1 MPKIT
6 LSSIQLD
13 SARSALV
20 TGCPGAGKTQSLI
33 ELVRLLEADGVPPEE
48 ILVLSPS
55 RLSANSLR
63 DLISARSSQA
73 AQKPRARSLSSL
85 AFELVSKN
93 RPDLKLLSGAA
104 QQALVAELIASSV
117 AAKQHLSWQVDS
129 LTASLQG
136 FQSEVRDLMA
146 VLIENRLDVRAV
158 SELKQQFPA
167 LKLQVAMDLMPKY
180 SARLLELGALDPSEL
195 LVAALSEV
203 EVAVKPR
210 FVLVDDAQDLSPA
223 ALELVRKFSNGAVA
237 FVFGD
242 PDAAVLGFRS
252 GAESFVSLA
261 TSDFQRAVL
270 PVPQFSEQKQNLL
283 ARVSSRIPTAL
294 AVAQRPKSVS
304 DALFTAQLFD
314 NQSAEVDWLA
324 ASLRRARLIDGVEW
338 DQMAVVS
345 RTRTQLDQLAADLT
359 ARQVP
364 VRIMGVQRAL
374 RDQPAARAILDL
386 GALCFG
392 LESNLDRETLLQS
405 GLVGLD
411 ALGVRRLFRELFA
424 QQDQDLR
431 SRRVL
436 AQELFEE
443 LFESDSFE
451 AKRVNRLTEQRIKI
465 ANQKALSAYQF
476 VSLAAE
482 LYNTERLRTLSR
494 GRSQVA
500 LAANREL
507 DALLELFAAASRFD
521 LREAGPAS
529 AFLLDQLQRAIPED
543 SLAPIGKRPAVTL
556 ATSAQLGGTSF
567 EIVALPRLQEGIWPN
582 LKPRN
587 SLLGANNLQSYLL
600 GRSESPLSPAGNELG
615 DEIRL
620 FYKAVGS
627 HRGSLLLSAMSS
639 SQEQPSQFFRM
650 FGIALLREE
659 HELDFDIRR
668 KVGRLRRSAIAKDQG
683 AIATLSALSIAG
695 VPGANPRNWQGLLQP
710 SGLEPV
716 VLQGEQHRL
725 SASSLE
731 AFEKCP
737 LHWFIGA
744 FGGNASNFQASI
756 GTLLHAGLEA
766 TASGEDLGEFV
777 ASNWHTLEFE
787 SQWQSLA
794 QLRRVSK
801 MVAMVAQYLGQSA
814 QLVAAE
820 QKFELEVGALTV
832 VGKIDRVEKD
842 AGGSWVVDLKTG
854 RPPSQKDVLENRQLA
869 LYQLA
874 LSSQGEQL
882 AGARIVSVGGDSLKV
897 LDQPA
902 LDQTAKLE
910 LEALLER
917 AATEIGSD
925 SFQASISE
933 HCSNDGNCQLL
944 LARAVQHG

>member
-1 MPKIT
+1 M
-6 LSSIQLD
+6 LGSSELELAQ
-13 SARSALV
+13 SALV
-20 TGCPGAGKTQSLI
+20 TGCPGSGKTQSLI
-33 ELVRLLEADGVPPEE
+33 AIVKTLEAAGVAPEE

-63 DLISARSSQA
+63 DFIASISRAA
-73 AQKPRARSLSSL
+73 AQQPRARSVSSF
-85 AFELVSKN
+85 AFELVSKT

-104 QQALVAELIASSV
+104 QQALVAQLIEASLR
-117 AAKQHLSWQVDS
+117 AKQHLSWQVDA
-129 LTASLQG
+129 LTASLLG
-136 FQSEVRDLMA
+136 FQGEVRDLLA
-146 VLIENRLDVRAV
+146 VLIENQLDLHAV
-158 SELKQQFPA
+158 SELQRQYPA
-167 LKLQVAMDLMPKY
+167 LRLQVAIDLMPQY
-180 SARLLELGALDPSEL
+180 SARLEELGALDPSEL
-195 LVAALSEV
+195 LVVALAEVDAAK
-203 EVAVKPR
+203 KPG

-223 ALELVRKFSNGAVA
+223 ALDLVRKISSGAIS

-252 GAESFVSLA
+252 GAESFASLA
-261 TSDFQRAVL
+261 TGDFQRVTL
-270 PVPQFSEQKQNLL
+270 SVPEFSEPKLNLL

-294 AVAQRPKSVS
+294 AIAQRPRGVS
-304 DALFTAQLFD
+304 DACYTAQLFD
-314 NQSAEVDWLA
+314 NLSAEVDWLA
-324 ASLRRARLIDGVEW
+324 ASLRRARLIDGVDW
-338 DQMAVVS
+338 DQMAVIS

-359 ARQVP
+359 ARSVP

-374 RDQPAARAILDL
+374 RDQPAARAILDF

-392 LESNLDRETLLQS
+392 LESNLDRESLLHS

-411 ALGVRRLFRELFA
+411 ALGVRRLFRELSA
-424 QQDQDLR
+424 QLIDEPR
-431 SRRVL
+431 SRRAL
-436 AQELFEE
+436 IQQLFEE
-443 LFESDSFE
+443 PVESDSFE
-451 AKRVNRLTEQRIKI
+451 VKRLNRLTAQRLKI
-465 ANQKALSAYQF
+465 ANQEALSAYQF

-482 LYNTERLRTLSR
+482 LFNTERLRTLSR

-507 DALLELFAAASRFD
+507 DALLELFAAANRFD
-521 LREAGPAS
+521 LREGGPAS
-529 AFLLDQLQRAIPED
+529 AFVVDQLQRAIPED

-587 SLLGANNLQSYLL
+587 TLLGASNLQSFLL

-620 FYKAVGS
+620 FYKAIGS
-627 HRGSLLLSAMSS
+627 HRSTLLLSAMSS

-650 FGIALLREE
+650 FGIALSREE
-659 HELDFDIRR
+659 HDLDFDIRR
-668 KVGRLRRSAIAKDQG
+668 KVGRLRRRAIAGDQS

-695 VPGANPRNWQGLLQP
+695 VPGANPKNWQGLLAP
-710 SGLEPV
+710 SGSDPV
-716 VLQGEQHRL
+716 VLEGEQHRL

-766 TASGEDLGEFV
+766 TANGQELSEFV

-794 QLRRVSK
+794 QQRRVAK
-801 MVAMVAQYLGQSA
+801 MVAMVQQYLDQSA
-814 QLVAAE
+814 ELIAAE
-820 QKFELEVGALTV
+820 QKFELEVGTLTV

-842 AGGSWVVDLKTG
+842 ANGSWVVDLKTG
-854 RPPSQKDVLENRQLA
+854 KPPTQKEVIDNRQLA

-874 LSSQGEQL
+874 LIAQGEQI
-882 AGARIVSVGGDSLKV
+882 AGARIVAVGSDGLKV
-897 LDQPA
+897 LDQPP
-902 LDQTAKLE
+902 LDAARKTE
-910 LEALLER
+910 LENLLDR
-917 AATEIGSD
+917 AASEIGSD
-925 SFQASISE
+925 SFQASISS
-933 HCSNDGNCQLL
+933 HCAQDGNCQLL
-944 LARAVQHG
+944 LARAVQSG

>member
-1 MPKIT
+1 M
-6 LSSIQLD
+6 LSSSELELAQ
-13 SARSALV
+13 SALV
-20 TGCPGAGKTQSLI
+20 TGCPGSGKTQSLI
-33 ELVRLLEADGVPPEE
+33 AIVKTLEAAGVAPEE

-63 DLISARSSQA
+63 DSIASISLAA
-73 AQKPRARSLSSL
+73 AQQPRARSVSSF
-85 AFELVSKN
+85 AFELVSKT

-104 QQALVAELIASSV
+104 QQALVAQLIEASLT
-117 AAKQHLSWQVDS
+117 AKQHLSWQVDA
-129 LTASLQG
+129 LTASLLG
-136 FQSEVRDLMA
+136 FQGEVRDLLA
-146 VLIENRLDVRAV
+146 VLIENQLDLHAV
-158 SELKQQFPA
+158 SELQRQHPA
-167 LKLQVAMDLMPKY
+167 LRLQVAIDLMPQY
-180 SARLLELGALDPSEL
+180 SARLEQLGALDPSEL
-195 LVAALSEV
+195 LVVALAEVDAAK
-203 EVAVKPR
+203 KPG

-223 ALELVRKFSNGAVA
+223 ALDLVRKISSGAIS

-252 GAESFVSLA
+252 GAESFASLA
-261 TSDFQRAVL
+261 TGDFQRVTL
-270 PVPQFSEQKQNLL
+270 SVPEFSEPKLNLL

-294 AVAQRPKSVS
+294 AIAQRPRGVS
-304 DALFTAQLFD
+304 DAGYTAQLFD
-314 NQSAEVDWLA
+314 NLSAEVDWLA
-324 ASLRRARLIDGVEW
+324 ASLRRARLIDGVDW
-338 DQMAVVS
+338 DQMAVIS

-359 ARQVP
+359 ARSVP

-374 RDQPAARAILDL
+374 RDQPAARAILDF
-386 GALCFG
+386 GALCYG
-392 LESNLDRETLLQS
+392 LESNLDRESLLHS

-411 ALGVRRLFRELFA
+411 ALGVRRLFRELSA
-424 QQDQDLR
+424 QLIDEPR
-431 SRRVL
+431 SRRAL
-436 AQELFEE
+436 IQQLFEE
-443 LFESDSFE
+443 PVESDSFE
-451 AKRVNRLTEQRIKI
+451 VKRLNRLTAQRLKI
-465 ANQKALSAYQF
+465 ANQGALSAYQF

-482 LYNTERLRTLSR
+482 LFNTERLRTLSR

-507 DALLELFAAASRFD
+507 DALLELFAAANRFD
-521 LREAGPAS
+521 LREGGPAS
-529 AFLLDQLQRAIPED
+529 AFVLDQLQRAIPED

-587 SLLGANNLQSYLL
+587 TLLGASNLQSFLL

-620 FYKAVGS
+620 FYKAIGS
-627 HRGSLLLSAMSS
+627 HRSTLLLSAMSS

-650 FGIALLREE
+650 FGIALSREE
-659 HELDFDIRR
+659 HDLDFDIRR
-668 KVGRLRRSAIAKDQG
+668 KVGRLRRRAIAGDQS

-695 VPGANPRNWQGLLQP
+695 VPGANPKNWQGLLAP
-710 SGLEPV
+710 SGSDPV
-716 VLQGEQHRL
+716 VLEGEQHRL

-756 GTLLHAGLEA
+756 GTLLHAALEA
-766 TASGEDLGEFV
+766 TANGQELSEFV

-794 QLRRVSK
+794 QERRVGK
-801 MVAMVAQYLGQSA
+801 MVAMVQQYLDQSA
-814 QLVAAE
+814 ELIAAE

-842 AGGSWVVDLKTG
+842 ASGSWVVDLKTG
-854 RPPSQKDVLENRQLA
+854 RPPTQKEVVDNRQLA

-874 LSSQGEQL
+874 LIAQGERI
-882 AGARIVSVGGDSLKV
+882 AGARIVAVGSDGLKV
-897 LDQPA
+897 LDQPP
-902 LDQTAKLE
+902 LDAARKTE
-910 LEALLER
+910 LENLLER
-917 AATEIGSD
+917 AASEIGSD
-925 SFQASISE
+925 TFQASISN
-933 HCSNDGNCQLL
+933 HCAQDGNCQLL
-944 LARAVQHG
+944 LARAVQSG

>member
-1 MPKIT
+1 VPKIT
-6 LSSIQLD
+6 LSSLQLD
-13 SARSALV
+13 SAQSALV
-20 TGCPGAGKTQSLI
+20 IGCPGSGKTQSLL
-33 ELVRLLEADGVPPEE
+33 ELVQALEAQGVTPAE

-63 DLISARSSQA
+63 DLIAARSAQA
-73 AQKPRARSLSSL
+73 ASQPRARSLSSF
-85 AFELVSKN
+85 AFELVSRH

-104 QQALVAELIASSV
+104 QQALIAQLIQDSV
-117 AAKQHLSWQVDS
+117 AGKQHLNWKLDA

-136 FQSEVRDLMA
+136 FQSEVRDLLS
-146 VLIENRLDVRAV
+146 VLIENQLDASAV
-158 SELKQQFPA
+158 AALQQQNPG
-167 LKLQVAMDLMPKY
+167 LRLQVAMDLMPQY
-180 SARLLELGALDPSEL
+180 SKRVAELGALDPSEL
-195 LVAALSEV
+195 LVAALAQ
-203 EVAVKPR
+203 VASAAKPGY
-210 FVLVDDAQDLSPA
+210 VLVDDAQDLSPA
-223 ALELVRKFSNGAVA
+223 ALELVRLISSQAVS
-237 FVFGD
+237 FIFGD

-261 TSDFQRAVL
+261 TKDFQRINLAV
-270 PVPQFSEQKQNLL
+270 PAFSEHKLNLL

-294 AVAQRPKSVS
+294 AIAQRPKTGS
-304 DALFTAQLFD
+304 DASYTAQLFD

-324 ASLRRARLIDGVEW
+324 ASLRRARLIDGVDW

-359 ARQVP
+359 ARSVP

-374 RDQPAARAILDL
+374 RDQAAARAILDF

-392 LESNLDRETLLQS
+392 LESDLDRELLLQS

-411 ALGVRRLFRELFA
+411 ALGVRRLFRELSA
-424 QQDQDLR
+424 QPEFDAR

-451 AKRVNRLTEQRIKI
+451 AKRVNRLTEQRFRI
-465 ANQKALSAYQF
+465 ANQESLSAYQF

-482 LYNTERLRTLSR
+482 LFNTERLKTLSR
-494 GRSQVA
+494 GSSQVA

-521 LREAGPAS
+521 LREGGPAS
-529 AFLLDQLQRAIPED
+529 AFVLDQLQRAIPED

-620 FYKAVGS
+620 FYKAIGS
-627 HRGSLLLSAMSS
+627 HRSTLLLSAMSS

-650 FGIALLREE
+650 FGIAMLREE

-668 KVGRLRRSAIAKDQG
+668 KVGRLRKKAIAKDQS
-683 AIATLSALSIAG
+683 AIATLSALSLAG
-695 VPGANPRNWQGLLQP
+695 VPGANPKNWQGLLES
-710 SGLEPV
+710 SGVDPV
-716 VLQGEQHRL
+716 VLAGEQHRL

-744 FGGNASNFQASI
+744 FGGNATNFQASI

-766 TASGEDLGEFV
+766 TASGSDLSEFV

-794 QLRRVSK
+794 QLRKVGK
-801 MVAMVAQYLGQSA
+801 MVAMVSQYLTQA
-814 QLVAAE
+814 ADLVAAE
-820 QKFELEVGALTV
+820 QKFELEVGSLTV
-832 VGKIDRVEKD
+832 AGKIDRIEKD
-842 AGGSWVVDLKTG
+842 ASGTWVVDLKTG
-854 RPPSQKDVLENRQLA
+854 RPPSQKEVLDNRQLA

-874 LSSQGEQL
+874 LSNQGEQL
-882 AGARIVSVGGDSLKV
+882 AGARIVSVGGDALKV

-902 LDQTAKLE
+902 LNQATKAE
-910 LEALLER
+910 LQELLER
-917 AATEIGSD
+917 AASEIGSD
-925 SFQASISE
+925 TFQASISD
-933 HCSNDGNCQLL
+933 HCSQDGNCQLL
-944 LARAVQHG
+944 LAKAVQHG